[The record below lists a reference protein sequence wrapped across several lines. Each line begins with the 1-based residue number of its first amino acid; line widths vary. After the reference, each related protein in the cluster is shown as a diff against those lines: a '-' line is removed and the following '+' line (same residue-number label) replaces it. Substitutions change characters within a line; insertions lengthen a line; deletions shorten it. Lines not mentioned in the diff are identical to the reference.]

1 MDIGCYP
8 IAMSRFLC
16 GREPKRVLALVD
28 RDPKLG
34 TDRRTSALLDFDP
47 GECVFSCSTQAEPFQ
62 TMKVLGTKARVEIEI
77 PFNAPPYRPCKIH
90 VDTGKDLFG
99 GGRRTEEFPVCD
111 QYTIQGDE
119 FSKAILE
126 GGSAPVPLED
136 ALGNMAVIEAL
147 FRSAVSGHWETP
159 ITKG

>member
-8 IAMSRFLC
+8 ITMSRFLY

-34 TDRRTSALLDFDP
+34 TDRRSSALLDFAP
-47 GECVFSCSTQAEPFQ
+47 GECVFSCSTQAVPFQ
-62 TMKVLGTKARVEIEI
+62 AIQIFGTKARIEIDI
-77 PFNAPPYRPCKIH
+77 PFNAPPDRPCNIH
-90 VDTGKDLFG
+90 IDTGKDLFG
-99 GGRRTEEFPVCD
+99 GGRRTEQFAICD

-126 GGSAPVPLED
+126 KRPVPVTLED
-136 ALGNMAVIEAL
+136 ALGNMAVIDAL
-147 FRSAVSGHWETP
+147 FRSAESGRWEAPDPT
-159 ITKG
+159 I